1 MKRVFELVLDS
12 FGCGKMPD
20 AESFGDFACNTLA
33 SVTAY
38 PGFTAPNLS
47 RLGLYNIEGVSCGTP
62 CPAPAG
68 AFARLTEASRGK
80 DTTTGHWEMAGLVLP
95 RPFPT
100 YPDGFPSRIIREFER
115 RAGRGVL
122 CNRPYSG
129 TQVIH
134 DYGREHL
141 KTGSLICYTS
151 ADSVFQIAAHE
162 DLVPR
167 EELYRYCRIARE
179 ILTGEDGVGRVIARP
194 FTGTYPNYIR
204 TSGRH
209 DFSLE
214 PTGDTM
220 LDVLKGAGLDVLGV
234 GKIHDIFAG
243 RGLTDFVY
251 TVSNEDGMV
260 KTDEYAA
267 RDFHGLCFVN
277 FVDGDMLYGHRRD
290 QKGYAEAIMTFDRW
304 LGGFL
309 DRMRPEDVLM
319 ITADHGCDPCAAG
332 TDHTREYVPW
342 LICGSPVRPENLGTR
357 PSFTSVADTVLDWF
371 DLPHGGHS
379 VKNEILS

>member
-1 MKRVFELVLDS
+1 MKRVFLLVLDS

-20 AESFGDFACNTLA
+20 AEAFGDLSCNTLA
-33 SVTAY
+33 SVTAS
-38 PGFTAPNLS
+38 PGFSAPNLS
-47 RLGLYNIEGVSCGTP
+47 RLGLYNVEGVSCSSP
-62 CPAPAG
+62 YPAPIG
-68 AFARLTEASRGK
+68 AFARLAEASSGK

-100 YPDGFPSRIIREFER
+100 YPNGFPPHILRTLEQRT
-115 RAGRGVL
+115 GRGIL
-122 CNRPYSG
+122 CNLPYSG

-141 KTGSLICYTS
+141 QTGSLICYTS

-162 DLVPR
+162 EIVPL
-167 EELYRYCRIARE
+167 EELYRACRIARE
-179 ILTGEDGVGRVIARP
+179 LLAGEDAVGRVIARP
-194 FTGTYPNYIR
+194 FTGTYPHYTR
-204 TSGRH
+204 TAGRH

-214 PTGDTM
+214 PTADTM
-220 LDVLKGAGLDVLGV
+220 LDVLKRAGLDVLGV
-234 GKIHDIFAG
+234 GKIYDIFAG
-243 RGLTDFVY
+243 RGLTDHVA
-251 TVSNEDGMV
+251 TVSNEDGMA
-260 KTDEYAA
+260 KTDMYAK

-290 QKGYAEAIMTFDRW
+290 RKGYAEAIMAFDRW

-309 DRMRPEDVLM
+309 ERMRPEDVLM

-342 LICGSPVRPENLGTR
+342 LLAGATVRPKDLGTR
-357 PSFTSVADTVLDWF
+357 SSFVSVADTVLDWF
-371 DLPHGGHS
+371 DLPHGGQS
-379 VKNEILS
+379 VKREVLL